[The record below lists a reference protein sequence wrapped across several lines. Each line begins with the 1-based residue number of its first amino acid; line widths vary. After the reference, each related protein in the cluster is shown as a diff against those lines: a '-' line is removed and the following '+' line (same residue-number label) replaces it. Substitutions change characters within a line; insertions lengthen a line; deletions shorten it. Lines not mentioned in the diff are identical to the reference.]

1 METNKRGVIEKALQ
15 ELIDAKEKINV
26 SRVAKKANISNSLI
40 YNHYRDLV
48 NKINQASESQKQ
60 KNESLTNYQL
70 IEKLKQE
77 IQKMKQTSVDS
88 KQLVSSYKKQ
98 NEILWNH
105 IQEVYGM
112 YDEILAERN
121 GFAERLKHHQ

>member
-1 METNKRGVIEKALQ
+1 MEQNKKVAIEKSLQ
-15 ELIDAKEKINV
+15 ELIDANEKINI
-26 SRVAKKANISNSLI
+26 SRVAKKANVSNSLI

-60 KNESLTNYQL
+60 KNESVMNHQL

-105 IQEVYGM
+105 IQEIYGM
-112 YDEILAERN
+112 YDQILAERN